1 MNNLKDE
8 DIEKI
13 KVHFPL
19 ENLKKIQRE
28 LKEQIKNA
36 PDFQTRRVLH
46 YMLDSMEST
55 MVMLYLKEV
64 I

>member
-1 MNNLKDE
+1 MFELNDE
-8 DIEKI
+8 QKNELRK
-13 KVHFPL
+13 HFPL
-19 ENLKKIQRE
+19 ENLKKIQKE

-55 MVMLYLKEV
+55 MIMLYLKEV